1 MVLFAPRNVKSS
13 TWIDKDLDV
22 IYYELFP
29 YIIDTII
36 SKESYIVTSIISS
49 HTTRPLL
56 LL

>member
-1 MVLFAPRNVKSS
+1 MVLFALRNVKSS

-22 IYYELFP
+22 IYYELFR

-36 SKESYIVTSIISS
+36 SKEYIVTSIISS